1 MIMQSSEE
9 EFLKKYDLTK
19 YDRPSV
25 TADTVV
31 FSGDKVLMVKRK
43 NFPDKGKWAL
53 PGGFMEKGESAEQ
66 TAARELKE
74 ETGLIAT
81 NLRQLCFV
89 STPLR
94 DPRGWITTVVFT
106 ANAEGEPFGSDDAE
120 SACFLPCS
128 LDGNV
133 LSVGNVKSRIDMVM
147 NGEDVD
153 INNSTCDKELAFDHA
168 KILTFA
174 LKRRSSK

>member
-53 PGGFMEKGESAEQ
+53 PGGFMEKRECRTNCGERA
-66 TAARELKE
+66 
-74 ETGLIAT
+74 
-81 NLRQLCFV
+81 
-89 STPLR
+89 
-94 DPRGWITTVVFT
+94 
-106 ANAEGEPFGSDDAE
+106 
-120 SACFLPCS
+120 
-128 LDGNV
+128 
-133 LSVGNVKSRIDMVM
+133 
-147 NGEDVD
+147 
-153 INNSTCDKELAFDHA
+153 
-168 KILTFA
+168 
-174 LKRRSSK
+174 KRRNGAYRNKS